1 MLNSPALDQAT
12 AKEYLQNSVF
22 PKLEVALNTVSNRL
36 SLYEYVFLQLLETI
50 EKNGEFEK
58 YVVMLAEREDKEHR
72 ELRRRER
79 ERKRLEQGD
88 NYVSEND
95 SLDEHDEMDEDDEED
110 DSEYDSEAESVS
122 YSRKCVINLSLFE
135 LF

>member
-1 MLNSPALDQAT
+1 MSALEANTHLDQAT
-12 AKEYLQNSVF
+12 AKEYLQNNVF
-22 PKLEVALNTVSNRL
+22 PKLEVALNT
-36 SLYEYVFLQLLETI
+36 LLETI

-88 NYVSEND
+88 HYISEND
-95 SLDEHDEMDEDDEED
+95 SLDAEEEEDDDEEL
-110 DSEYDSEAESVS
+110 DSEYDSEAESAAYNFCGLNQEFV
-122 YSRKCVINLSLFE
+122 
-135 LF
+135 